1 MNTEELLTNPVYQ
14 KIVAT
19 IDKEVDYI
27 GMKEYSHNIIG
38 LALQQAANEFGNDVA
53 NDLIDEFGLI
63 MHGWSK
69 VDKEDDI

>member
-14 KIVAT
+14 RIVAT

-27 GMKEYSHNIIG
+27 DMKQYSHNIIS
-38 LALQQAANEFGNDVA
+38 LALQEAAEEFGNVVA
-53 NDLIDEFGLI
+53 NDLIDEFGLG

-69 VDKEDDI
+69 VDKEDNI